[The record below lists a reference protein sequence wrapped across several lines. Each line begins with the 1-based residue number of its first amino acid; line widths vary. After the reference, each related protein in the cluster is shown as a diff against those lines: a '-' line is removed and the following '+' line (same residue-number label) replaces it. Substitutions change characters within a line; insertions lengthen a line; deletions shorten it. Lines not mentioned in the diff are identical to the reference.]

1 MKRAT
6 GNRNRQ
12 KEFRERRE
20 NVEKIK
26 EQAELGK
33 LGAEMWREKSRDKLS
48 QLGKRTFEENKEIV
62 EKLKVRDRESSLY
75 GHPWVLKF

>member
-12 KEFRERRE
+12 KEFREKRE

-26 EQAELGK
+26 EQEVLGK
-33 LGAEMWREKSRDKLS
+33 LGTEMWREKSRDKLS
-48 QLGKRTFEENKEIV
+48 QLGRRTFEENKEIV
-62 EKLKVRDRESSLY
+62 EKLKVREL
-75 GHPWVLKF
+75 